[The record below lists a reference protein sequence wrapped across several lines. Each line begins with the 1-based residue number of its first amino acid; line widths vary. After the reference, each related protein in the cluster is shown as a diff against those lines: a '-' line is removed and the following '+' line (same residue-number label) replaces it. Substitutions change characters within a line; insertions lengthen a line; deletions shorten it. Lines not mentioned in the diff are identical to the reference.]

1 VERGR
6 ARDGGRV
13 FDELPRESTDQ
24 AYWDSKAV
32 FLGYHKLAGF
42 RPRPA
47 LDEAIAA
54 ATGMPWSLALF
65 QTVHR
70 AILESPRPEI
80 AGKLRDPNTAIVDR
94 LIALGNETMEFAR
107 GSEPSHESVS
117 YIFER
122 AARLYQWI
130 VTAQLFER
138 GNEYWGRA
146 MINILLRNSGYYPGT
161 QFPTDRTRLDFEVFL
176 VTADHDPKPL
186 AQTLLRG
193 FLAQR
198 ECFREAAERAARP

>member
-1 VERGR
+1 VEPER

-13 FDELPRESTDQ
+13 FDDLPRESTDQ
-24 AYWDSKAV
+24 AYWDSNAV
-32 FLGYHKLAGF
+32 FLGYHNFVGF
-42 RPRPA
+42 RPGPT
-47 LDEAIAA
+47 LDEAIAV
-54 ATGMPWSLALF
+54 ATGVPWSLALF

-70 AILESPRPEI
+70 AILERTRPEI
-80 AGKLRDPNTAIVDR
+80 AGKLRDPNTAIGDR

-107 GSEPSHESVS
+107 GSARSHESVS
-117 YIFER
+117 HIFEQ

-130 VTAQLFER
+130 VAAQLFER

-146 MINILLRNSGYYPGT
+146 MVNILLRNCGFYPGT
-161 QFPTDRTRLDFEVFL
+161 QFPTDQTRLDFEVFL

-186 AQTLLRG
+186 AQTLLNG

-198 ECFREAAERAARP
+198 ECFRKAAERAARP